1 MVALLFLDNGDFE
14 IKPQQEGDALHT
26 KLTGF
31 SLILFYSTQCTH
43 CKTLVPVFKQLP
55 TAIGGCQFAMMNVS
69 NNKETVLSS
78 QKTITPIKYVP
89 LVMLYIDGKPVSQHS
104 GAHTIEA
111 ISEFVIEATKKF
123 AGTKEDNIQAPPT
136 LDDIPAYSIARP
148 SNKKGNKCYLNC
160 TDSYCSI

>member
-14 IKPQQEGDALHT
+14 IKPTQEGDVLHT
-26 KLTGF
+26 KLSGF

-89 LVMLYIDGKPVSQHS
+89 LVMLHIDGKPVSQHT
-104 GAHTIEA
+104 GEHTIEA
-111 ISEFVIEATKKF
+111 ISDFVIEATNKF
-123 AGTKEDNIQAPPT
+123 AETKEDIQVSTPSN
-136 LDDIPAYSIARP
+136 DIPAYSIARP
-148 SNKKGNKCYLNC
+148 ANKKGNKCYLNC
-160 TDSYCSI
+160 TDAYCSI